1 MAANANRGQ
10 RSHAS
15 DESEGLMQQTQGQLV
30 KAQGKFIEAVMTM
43 GEPMTDALR
52 ETLAMTGEM
61 FSTSQRIAPFD
72 RLLKIQLD
80 LVHQLF
86 DVQVGLANMI
96 FEAQSDL
103 MELPRRAAQHADA
116 PLSRATASRA
126 TASRATAS
134 TTIDLRRSP
143 EHPAVSTTK

>member
-10 RSHAS
+10 RSDAPRES
-15 DESEGLMQQTQGQLV
+15 DGLMQQTQDQLV

-52 ETLAMTGEM
+52 ETLAMTGDV

-72 RLLKIQLD
+72 TLLKIQLD
-80 LVHQLF
+80 FVHKLF
-86 DVQVGLANMI
+86 DLQVGMANMI

-103 MELPRRAAQHADA
+103 MDLPRRAAEHAE
-116 PLSRATASRA
+116 ATS
-126 TASRATAS
+126 SRATAS

-143 EHPAVSTTK
+143 AEHPVASTKK